1 MTARFFGCLGVMAA
15 LLATGLSTG
24 ARVYYLLLL
33 LLAMLTVISFIS
45 VIWTLLTMK
54 VEMKGVRT
62 RVTRGE
68 SLMTLFTVRQAS
80 LLPVASM
87 RVIVS
92 VPSEATP
99 RQELS
104 VSTPP
109 FRARTFRHTI
119 RCPHR
124 GSYETG
130 VAELWAVDLFGLFH
144 FRRRVKD
151 GRVRVDVLPRVEDA
165 PPMELKVSDT
175 GPEVLSRAA
184 EDAASPSDVR
194 AWQEGDVLKKVHWK
208 LTMRRRELMVR
219 TFEESSRPDTLIIPD
234 LSEIAA
240 LSDQA
245 LTIED
250 CVCEACVSAA
260 KAQLEANYPVRMP
273 LTASQP
279 SEIAGQFPADF
290 PVFHDALMRVK
301 FDSPYPYE
309 QVLMLMMQRMQ
320 RTGGAVLVTP
330 KLTSRVADMAL
341 RMQRSGIATKL
352 IWITDTQRSESLEMV
367 ERLKMESVAVER
379 ANPWSDQLEIRAE
392 A

>member
-1 MTARFFGCLGVMAA
+1 MTLRLFGYLAVMAA
-15 LLATGLSTG
+15 LLVTGLSTG
-24 ARVYYLLLL
+24 AQVYYLLLL
-33 LLAMLTVISFIS
+33 TLAMLLVISFAS
-45 VIWTLLTMK
+45 VLWTLATLK
-54 VEMKGVRT
+54 VEMKGVKT

-68 SLMTLFTVRQAS
+68 SLMTLFTVRHQS
-80 LLPVASM
+80 LLPVGSV

-92 VPSEATP
+92 VPSASSP
-99 RQELS
+99 AQELS

-109 FRARTFRHTI
+109 FQEKTFRHMI

-130 VAELWAVDLFGLFH
+130 VNALWAVDLFGLFRLH
-144 FRRRVKD
+144 RRARA
-151 GRVRVDVLPRVEDA
+151 RLVRVDVLPRVGEA
-165 PPMELKVSDT
+165 RLLELKVSDS
-175 GPEVLSRAA
+175 GPEILSRAT

-194 AWQEGDVLKKVHWK
+194 KWQDGDVLKKVHWK

-260 KAQLEANYPVRMP
+260 KAQLEASYPVRMP